1 MSGVLRVDFSADRKY
16 SSRLLRPVVSRPIG
30 DVYMRESATFEER
43 LSIWTTEAMISV
55 FGLDDTE
62 VHLGVTPTSNEK
74 FGDYQCNAAMELAR
88 TLKKAPRQIAQ
99 EFSDAAVLPDF
110 VGKIEI
116 AGPGF
121 INFFLTNDA
130 LALHLQSLESDPQ
143 LGVEPTGEGQTVI
156 LDYSSPNVAKPMH
169 IGHIRSTVIGNA
181 IDRLYRFLGY
191 RVVADNHLGDWG
203 TQFGLMMLGYRNF
216 VDEAALKASPVEEL
230 ERIYV
235 QSYNQSKADDT
246 WRDKAKAELVKLQQG
261 DEENLALW
269 KEFIELSIKEFDT
282 IYDRLGVSFDLYR
295 GESYYNDQLP
305 GMITQLEEKGLA
317 KESEGALIVDLEED
331 GMPICIVR
339 KSDGGYNYA
348 TTDLATVE
356 ARIEEFDPARIIYVT
371 DERQQLHFR
380 QFFTIAG
387 KLGLKTDLVHVWFGL
402 MRLPEA
408 TFSTREGN
416 VIKLAALL
424 DEAEARALEMVKSSS
439 PDMPEEQQKDLARA
453 IGIGAIKYT
462 DLSQNPQSL
471 VTFTWEKALNM
482 EGNSA
487 PYLQYAFARISSV
500 YDKYK
505 TQFPNTDIKAGSI
518 IIEHEIERRLA
529 IKLSRFPA
537 AITGAAENYRPNI
550 LADYLYDL
558 AQIYSSFY
566 QNVPFLK
573 AEEGVR
579 ESRIRIGR
587 ITASILKQGLEL
599 LGIETRDRI

>member
-1 MSGVLRVDFSADRKY
+1 
-16 SSRLLRPVVSRPIG
+16 
-30 DVYMRESATFEER
+30 MREFATFEER
-43 LSIWTTEAMISV
+43 LSAWTTGAMVSV
-55 FGLDDTE
+55 FDLTDTE
-62 VHLGVTPTSNEK
+62 VHLGVSPTNNEK

-99 EFSDAAVLPDF
+99 EFVDAAELPDF
-110 VGKIEI
+110 IEKIEI

-121 INFFLTNDA
+121 INFFISNAA
-130 LALHLQSLESDPQ
+130 LSEYIQSLESDPHF
-143 LGVEPTGEGQTVI
+143 GVEQVGEGKTVI
-156 LDYSSPNVAKPMH
+156 VDYSSPNVAKPMH

-181 IDRLYRFLGY
+181 IDRLFRFRGY
-191 RVVADNHLGDWG
+191 NVIADNHLGDWG
-203 TQFGLMMLGYRNF
+203 TQFGLMLVGFRSF
-216 VDEAALKASPVEEL
+216 VDEDALKAAPVEEL

-235 QSYNQSKADDT
+235 QSYNKSKEDDS

-261 DEENLALW
+261 DAENRALW
-269 KEFIELSIKEFDT
+269 EKFIQLSIEEFDT
-282 IYDRLGVSFDLYR
+282 IYDRLDVKFDLYR
-295 GESYYNDQLP
+295 GESFYNDRLP
-305 GMITQLEEKGLA
+305 KMIEALEERGLA
-317 KESEGALIVDLEED
+317 EESEGALIVDLEED
-331 GMPICIVR
+331 GMPVCIVR

-356 ARIEEFDPARIIYVT
+356 SRIEEFSPERIVYVT
-371 DERQQLHFR
+371 DERQQLHFK
-380 QFFTIAG
+380 QFFTISK
-387 KLGLKTDLVHVWFGL
+387 KLGMDANLVHVWFGL

-439 PDMPEEQQKDLARA
+439 PEMSEEQQKDLAKA

-487 PYLQYAFARISSV
+487 PYLQYAYARISSV
-500 YDKYK
+500 YDKYHAK
-505 TQFPNTDIKAGSI
+505 FPGTDLGECSVN
-518 IIEHEIERRLA
+518 IEHDIERRLA
-529 IKLSRFPA
+529 IKLSRFSA
-537 AITGAAENYRPNI
+537 AVNGAAENYRPNI

-558 AQIYSSFY
+558 AQLYSSFY

-579 ESRIRIGR
+579 ESRIRLCSV
-587 ITASILKQGLEL
+587 TAKILKQGLSL
-599 LGIETRDRI
+599 LGIETRERI

>member
-1 MSGVLRVDFSADRKY
+1 
-16 SSRLLRPVVSRPIG
+16 
-30 DVYMRESATFEER
+30 MREFATFEER
-43 LSIWTTEAMISV
+43 LSVWTTEAMKTV
-55 FGLDDTE
+55 FDLGDSD
-62 VHLGVTPTSNEK
+62 VNLGVSPTNNDK
-74 FGDYQCNAAMELAR
+74 FGDYQCNAAMVL
-88 TLKKAPRQIAQ
+88 TKQLGKAPRQIAQ
-99 EFSDAAVLPDF
+99 EFVEAAPLPDF
-110 VGKIEI
+110 VEKIDI

-121 INFFLTNDA
+121 INFHLSNAA
-130 LALHLQSLESDPQ
+130 LAQHIQALENDPHLGTEQ
-143 LGVEPTGEGQTVI
+143 VGEGKKVI
-156 LDYSSPNVAKPMH
+156 IDYSSPNVAKSMH

-191 RVVADNHLGDWG
+191 DVIADNHLGDWG
-203 TQFGLMMLGYRNF
+203 TQFGLMLVGYREF
-216 VDEAALKASPVEEL
+216 VNEEALAVAPVEEL

-235 QSYNQSKADDT
+235 ASYNKSKDDPT
-246 WRDKAKAELVKLQQG
+246 WRDFAKAELVKLQQG
-261 DEENLALW
+261 DAANRALW
-269 KEFIELSIKEFDT
+269 EKFIELSIGEFDK
-282 IYDRLGVSFDLYR
+282 IYDRLDVKFDLYR
-295 GESYYNDQLP
+295 GESFYNDRLP
-305 GMITQLEEKGLA
+305 KIIQTLEEKGLA
-317 KESEGALIVDLEED
+317 KESDGALIVDLEED

-339 KSDGGYNYA
+339 KSDGGFNYA

-356 ARIEEFDPARIIYVT
+356 SRIEEFSPDRIIYVT

-387 KLGLKTDLVHVWFGL
+387 KLEMNANLVHVWFGL

-416 VIKLAALL
+416 VIKLASLL
-424 DEAEARALEMVKSSS
+424 DEAESRALEMVKSSS
-439 PDMPEEQQKDLARA
+439 PEMSEEQQKDLAKA

-487 PYLQYAFARISSV
+487 PYLQYAYARISSV
-500 YDKYK
+500 YDKYHA
-505 TQFPNTDIKAGSI
+505 QFPNTDLNCCSLN
-518 IIEHEIERRLA
+518 IEHEIERRLA

-537 AITGAAENYRPNI
+537 AVQAAADNYRPNI
-550 LADYLYDL
+550 MTDYLYDL

-579 ESRIRIGR
+579 ESRIRLCR
-587 ITASILKQGLEL
+587 STARTLKQGLNL
-599 LGIETRDRI
+599 LGIETRERI